1 MERIILMIIKRIFIA
16 PYWLYLICKYGNT
29 EKYSE
34 EERYRVLSNI
44 VKKVNRAG
52 NVKIISDG
60 EENLPKEN
68 GYVLFP
74 NHQGLFDALVLLET
88 NKQPITF
95 VMKKEIENQ
104 WFIKKIIKLLQ
115 AQIIDRDDIRQSM
128 GVINTMTKEVKEGRN
143 YVIFAEGT
151 RSRKGNELLDFK
163 GGSFKSAVNAK
174 CPIIPVAI
182 MDSYKVFD
190 SKSIKKATVRMA
202 YLKPIYPEE
211 YNKMKTTEIACIVK
225 ERIGEY
231 ISCLLYTS
239 DAADD

>member
-52 NVKIISDG
+52 NIKIISDG

-128 GVINTMTKEVKEGRN
+128 GVINAMTKEVKEGRN

-231 ISCLLYTS
+231 IRSTE
-239 DAADD
+239 AKMNE

>member
-104 WFIKKIIKLLQ
+104 WIIKKIIKLLQ

-231 ISCLLYTS
+231 IRSTE
-239 DAADD
+239 AKINE

>member
-16 PYWLYLICKYGNT
+16 PYWLYLICKYGDT

-52 NVKIISDG
+52 NVKIISEG

-88 NKQPITF
+88 NRQPITF

-190 SKSIKKATVRMA
+190 SKSIKKVTVRMA

-231 ISCLLYTS
+231 IRSTEAKLNE
-239 DAADD
+239 

>member
-88 NKQPITF
+88 NNQPITF
-95 VMKKEIENQ
+95 VMKKEVENQ

-231 ISCLLYTS
+231 IRSTE
-239 DAADD
+239 AKMNE